1 MSDSLKEVREL
12 IIRKSEVRMLS
23 AEDTEQRPE
32 PGTGE
37 ESEGPEGGQND
48 KNGKVSWRPAE
59 VRSGR

>member
-1 MSDSLKEVREL
+1 
-12 IIRKSEVRMLS
+12 MLS